1 MTEVSTAPQSSALRR
16 FLRLAPVRLIVFFV
30 VLLGAYVG
38 AQLSLRGIPKQF
50 TPGTGLFVRLAA
62 TILVCA
68 ALFGIYALLVR
79 WIEQRRPSE
88 LALSPGLWLALT
100 GALLGFILFCVVY
113 AVLWAMGVAHW
124 KGIAPAGPLIGPILG
139 AALAAVGEE
148 LAIRGGVFRILE
160 DSLGTALAL
169 LLSAAL
175 FGLLHA
181 ANHGATTVSTLA
193 IALEAGV
200 LLGAAYAASG
210 NLWLPIGLH
219 FGWNF
224 TEGGVF
230 GAVVS
235 GGSTGTRIVS
245 MPLSGSE
252 LLTGGAFG
260 PEASVIAVAVGL
272 AAALVL
278 MAIAVRRG
286 RWVPL
291 KFRMVLGSSSPSTV

>member
-1 MTEVSTAPQSSALRR
+1 MLSTLP
-16 FLRLAPVRLIVFFV
+16 RLAPVRLIVFFV
-30 VLLGAYVG
+30 VLVAAYAG
-38 AQLSLRGIPKQF
+38 GQLALRQVSKVAASSAAHVVEI
-50 TPGTGLFVRLAA
+50 AA
-62 TILVCA
+62 TLAVSA
-68 ALFGIYALLVR
+68 ALLGIYAMLVR
-79 WIEQRRPSE
+79 WIERRNASE
-88 LALSPGLWLALT
+88 LAASPGFSLALS
-100 GALLGFILFCVVY
+100 GAALGFTLFCIVY
-113 AVLWAMGVAHW
+113 AVLWAMGVARW
-124 KGIAPAGPLIGPILG
+124 QGIARAGSLIGPVLG
-139 AALAAVGEE
+139 ATIAAVGEE

-169 LLSAAL
+169 ILSAAL

-181 ANHGATTVSTLA
+181 SNHGATTVSTLA

-200 LLGAAYAASG
+200 LLGAAYAVSR

-235 GGSTGTRIVS
+235 GGSTGTRIVN

-260 PEASVIAVAVGL
+260 PEASVIAVAVCL

-278 MAIAVRRG
+278 IALTVRRG

-291 KFRMVLGSSSPSTV
+291 SFRMLLD